1 MATRKTYRCSACY
14 YECHDYEGIG
24 FMRQHI
30 VSMSCPDCKTIQP
43 LVVGGIIG
51 NNAPSFNG
59 LAGRLCLN
67 CGSNKIAIWD
77 KKTCPKCGGQMLFT
91 GDQSFWT

>member
-1 MATRKTYRCSACY
+1 MAQRKTYRCSSCG
-14 YECHDYEGIG
+14 YEAYDYEGIG

-30 VSMSCPDCKTIQP
+30 VSVSCPDCHTIQP

-51 NNAPSFNG
+51 SNAPSFSG

-67 CGSNKIAIWD
+67 CGSRRIMPWD
-77 KKTCPKCGGQMLFT
+77 HHTCPKCGGEMVFT
-91 GDQSFWT
+91 GEKEFWT

>member
-1 MATRKTYRCSACY
+1 MAIKKTYRCSKCG
-14 YECHDYEGIG
+14 YECYDYEGYG

-30 VSMSCPDCKTIQP
+30 VSVSCPDCHTIQP

-67 CGSNKIAIWD
+67 CGSDRIVTWD
-77 KKTCPKCGGQMLFT
+77 KHTCPKCGGEMTFT
-91 GDQSFWT
+91 GETEFWT

>member
-1 MATRKTYRCSACY
+1 MAQRKTYRCKQCG
-14 YECHDYEGIG
+14 YECYDYEGTG

-30 VSMSCPDCKTIQP
+30 VSVSCPDCHTIQP

-59 LAGRLCLN
+59 PNRHKGCNTEGEVHQELQDN
-67 CGSNKIAIWD
+67 NKKIKLKYNWR
-77 KKTCPKCGGQMLFT
+77 F
-91 GDQSFWT
+91 